1 MNMIRLR
8 ASRAVFAVLA
18 TLAPVLP
25 VLMRDG
31 LGLAGAA
38 LVAYGAWLVY
48 PAAGFIVGGGLL
60 MAGAYLNAKAA
71 A

>member
-25 VLMRDG
+25 LIARDG
-31 LGLAGAA
+31 AGLAGAG
-38 LVAYGAWLVY
+38 LVAYGAWMIY
-48 PAAGFIVGGGLL
+48 APAGFIVGGGLL